1 MTLGDTYL
9 GFDFG
14 LRRIGVAVGQRVT
27 ASANPVTVI
36 PARNGEPDWQRLDAL
51 VGEWKPAALVVGVPL
66 LTDGREQPLSRR
78 ARRFAA
84 ALQHRYD
91 LPVHEADER
100 LTSRAAREWI
110 AARRSAGTRR
120 RTRRGDVD
128 RMAATLILERWLQA
142 RAHDVD

>member
-1 MTLGDTYL
+1 MPATYL

-14 LRRIGVAVGQRVT
+14 LRRIGVAAGQLVT
-27 ASANPVTVI
+27 ASASPVGVV
-36 PARNGEPDWQRLDAL
+36 PARDGEPDWQRLDAI
-51 VGEWKPAALVVGVPL
+51 VVEWDPTALVVGVPL

-84 ALQHRYD
+84 ALQHRYE

-100 LTSRAAREWI
+100 LSSRAARDLI
-110 AARRSAGTRR
+110 AARRSAGARR

-128 RMAATLILERWLQA
+128 RMAATLILEHWLQA
-142 RAHDVD
+142 QAPDVD